1 MTMSFASFDKLL
13 RAFRRLPAVQP
24 REPTLLE
31 ITGYQ
36 RQELLSSNI
45 LAFFLDPANPH
56 GLGTALLDALLASVG
71 AEPLQEVVQVDVRT
85 EVYTQQGKRLDIVI
99 DAGSAVVAIENKID
113 HDPINPFKE
122 YHAELEKLS
131 AGRPWVGVLLSLR
144 PLAPSPAFC
153 GFRPVTYAT
162 YFQALAQHLGGVFLA
177 AREPYLT
184 FLRDFMRTIGD
195 LARETSMDA
204 TTLAFFRENQDEIEQ
219 LLTGVDTL
227 RADMR
232 QKVKTLESMVNTT
245 VCGMKVVPGNARPPT
260 MLSDMLFYIVK
271 PTNELQISIIV
282 HLKPTGWHI
291 NLTHALGEQPH
302 RRQAVETFLSARNVP
317 VRPRNYPT
325 IWRLGYG
332 SDTLAYNAPLAQ
344 VQDEVQ
350 TLFRQLGGLP
360 TSVDAP
366 TIEE

>member
-1 MTMSFASFDKLL
+1 MTTSFATFDRLF
-13 RAFRRLPAVQP
+13 RAFRRLPAAQP

-56 GLGTALLDALLASVG
+56 GLGTVLLDALLAAVG
-71 AEPLQEVVQVDVRT
+71 AEPMQSNSQIEVRT
-85 EVYTQQGKRLDIVI
+85 EVSTQQGKRLDIVI
-99 DAGSAVVAIENKID
+99 DAGSLVLAIENKID
-113 HDPINPFKE
+113 HIANNPFDE
-122 YHAELEKLS
+122 YSAELEKLS

-144 PLAPSPAFC
+144 PIAPEPAHC
-153 GFRPVTYAT
+153 GFRPVTYAV
-162 YFQALAQHLGGVFLA
+162 YFQALAQSLGGVLLT

-195 LARETSMDA
+195 LVRETSMDA
-204 TTLAFFRENQDEIEQ
+204 ATLAFYRDNQNDIEQ
-219 LLTGVDTL
+219 LLSNVDAL

-232 QKVKTLESMVNTT
+232 QKLKTLESLVNTS
-245 VCGMKVVPGNARPPT
+245 VCGIPVVAGYHSPPD
-260 MLSDMLFYIVK
+260 MLSSMLIYIVK
-271 PTNELQISIIV
+271 PTKELQISVIV

-291 NLTHALGEQPH
+291 NLVHALGEQPH
-302 RRQAVETFLSARNVP
+302 RRQAVEKFLDERKVP

-332 SDTLAYNAPLAQ
+332 SDALAYDAPLTL
-344 VQDEVQ
+344 VQAEVQ
-350 TLFRQLGGLP
+350 ELFRLFGRLP
-360 TSVDAP
+360 TASNEPA
-366 TIEE
+366 IGG

>member
-1 MTMSFASFDKLL
+1 
-13 RAFRRLPAVQP
+13 LPAVQP

-36 RQELLSSNI
+36 RQELLSSNV

-56 GLGTALLDALLASVG
+56 GLGTTLLDALLASVG
-71 AEPLQEVVQVDVRT
+71 AEPLQDVGQVDVRT

-99 DAGSAVVAIENKID
+99 DAGAAVVAIENKID
-113 HDPINPFKE
+113 HAAINPFDE
-122 YHAELEKLS
+122 YRAELEKLS
-131 AGRPWVGVLLSLR
+131 AGRPWTGVLLSLR
-144 PLAPSPAFC
+144 PIAPSPTFC

-162 YFQALAQHLGGVFLA
+162 YFQTLTQHLGGVLLA

-204 TTLAFFRENQDEIEQ
+204 TTLAYFCDNQDEIEQ
-219 LLTGVDTL
+219 FLAGVDAL

-232 QKVKTLESMVNTT
+232 QKVKILQSMVDIS
-245 VCGMKVVPGNARPPT
+245 VCGMKVVPTNSQPSA
-260 MLSDMLFYIVK
+260 MLSDMLIYVVK

-291 NLTHALGEQPH
+291 NLTHALGDQLH
-302 RRQAVETFLSARNVP
+302 RRQVVEAFLNKRNIP

-332 SDTLAYNAPLAQ
+332 SDALAYDAPLAQ

-350 TLFRQLGGLP
+350 TLFRQLGTPP
-360 TSVDAP
+360 TPDDAP
-366 TIEE
+366 AIEE

>member
-13 RAFRRLPAVQP
+13 RAFRRLPAAQP

-45 LAFFLDPANPH
+45 LAFFLDPANLH
-56 GLGTALLDALLASVG
+56 GLGTALLDALLTSVG
-71 AEPLQEVVQVDVRT
+71 AEPMQGSTYIDVRT

-99 DAGSAVVAIENKID
+99 DAGSLVVAIENKID
-113 HDPINPFKE
+113 HAAINPFDE
-122 YHAELEKLS
+122 YRAELEMLS

-144 PLAPSPAFC
+144 PIAPSPAFC
-153 GFRPVTYAT
+153 GFRPVTYAI
-162 YFQALAQHLGGVFLA
+162 YFQALAHYLGGALLT
-177 AREPYLT
+177 AREPYLM

-195 LARETSMDA
+195 LVRETSMDA
-204 TTLAFFRENQDEIEQ
+204 ATLAFYRDNQNDIEQ
-219 LLTGVDTL
+219 LLSSVDAL
-227 RADMR
+227 RADMH
-232 QKVKTLESMVNTT
+232 QKLKTLESLVDTN
-245 VCGMKVVPGNARPPT
+245 VCGMQVIPHYDSPLEL
-260 MLSDMLFYIVK
+260 LSDMLIYVVK

-302 RRQAVETFLSARNVP
+302 RRQAIAAFLSVRNIP
-317 VRPRNYPT
+317 FRQRNYPT

-332 SDTLAYNAPLAQ
+332 SDALAYDAPLAQ

-350 TLFRQLGGLP
+350 TLFRLLGGLP
-360 TSVDAP
+360 Q
-366 TIEE
+366 IE